1 MNYSA
6 LVRRILILWLIPAAA
21 FAAAFQPGDEPRVS
35 YSGERELTSSQGT
48 VVMKEY
54 YAPQKQRMEMSGPT
68 GDVVLINRR
77 DQNGT
82 WLLMPGMKMF
92 MEIPSKQFQQQT
104 GSHAKVIENKKVGS
118 ETLDGHKVDKYKT
131 IVEDADGGRGEG
143 YYWITEDGIP
153 LKMEMDLIQDGNKQH
168 MVTELKKLKI
178 GAQPAALFEVP
189 AGYSAMPS
197 IDKDMLSSM
206 MNSAGSEPAAEGQ
219 PQPKKDEGT
228 DLSGI
233 KSVLE
238 EAADVKSLFKKLF

>member
-1 MNYSA
+1 MRFSA
-6 LVRRILILWLIPAAA
+6 LVRRILILWLVPAAA
-21 FAAAFQPGDEPRVS
+21 FAAAAFQPGDEPTVS
-35 YSGERELTSSQGT
+35 YSGVRELTSSQGT
-48 VVMKEY
+48 VTMKEY

-77 DQNGT
+77 DKNGS
-82 WLLMPGMKMF
+82 WLLMPEMKMF

-118 ETLDGHKVDKYKT
+118 ETLDGHKVDKYRT

-143 YYWITEDGIP
+143 YYWITQDGIP
-153 LKMEMDLIQDGNKQH
+153 LKMEMDLIQDGKKQH

-178 GAQPAALFEVP
+178 GAQPATLFEVP

-206 MNSAGSEPAAEGQ
+206 MNSAGAETAEGQ
-219 PQPKKDEGT
+219 PQPEKNDGT
-228 DLSGI
+228 DHSGI

-238 EAADVKSLFKKLF
+238 EATDVKSLFKKLF